1 VHVPIQIA
9 DQFGSKTLLLGA
21 FFVAFFLLAAVAVR
35 YATHR
40 WIRQG
45 YLAYFFLFLLVVNLT
60 GMPLFPFVSWYKF
73 SEPLPETITRY
84 EIRVADAAGDELVY
98 DARATPPMNG
108 PHLWTVGER
117 MATVYDRGK
126 ACRAGRFF
134 LDRARRYRDRVQRDS
149 FDLAERVDFPRHVLD
164 RQWNANELDAYT
176 EFTTL
181 RIYRVTFETAPSG
194 RAVESYRERLALA
207 VDGTV
212 VRHPAD
218 QQAVGA
224 DRAVSAATEDGEE
237 GASPDAAR
245 TVSTCEPPSTSEPQT
260 AATAPVAASPTQP

>member
-1 VHVPIQIA
+1 MLVPIQIA
-9 DQFGSKTLLLGA
+9 GQFGSKTLLLGA
-21 FFVAFFLLAAVAVR
+21 FFIVFFLLAAVAVR
-35 YATHR
+35 YANQR

-84 EIRVADAAGDELVY
+84 EIRVADGTGDELVY
-98 DARATPPMNG
+98 DARASPPMNG

-117 MATVYDRGK
+117 MATVYDQKK

-134 LDRARRYRDRVQRDS
+134 LERARSYRDRVQRDS
-149 FDLAERVDFPRHVLD
+149 FDIAERVDFPRHVLD
-164 RQWNANELDAYT
+164 RQWNASELDAYT
-176 EFTTL
+176 EFTAL
-181 RIYRVTFETAPSG
+181 RVYRVTFETAPSG
-194 RAVESYRERLALA
+194 RTVESYQERLALA
-207 VDGTV
+207 VNGTTA
-212 VRHPAD
+212 RHPTD

-224 DRAVSAATEDGEE
+224 DRAVTATTGNSEDS
-237 GASPDAAR
+237 ASPDAAR
-245 TVSTCEPPSTSEPQT
+245 TVSTCESPITPEPPT